1 MGTLGIPGAA
11 VGVISG
17 DREFSAGFG
26 VTNVDHPLPVDVQTL
41 FQIGSTTKTFTGTA
55 VMRLVEM
62 GKLALDEPVR
72 TYLPDFAVRDADAS
86 ARVTIR
92 HLLIHTAGWVGDFFD
107 DTGNGDDALKE
118 YVARMATLPQLTP
131 LGTVWSYNNA
141 AFSLAG
147 RVIEVV
153 TGQTYERA
161 MLELVLKPLGL
172 RRSYFMPADVMTHRF
187 AVGHISLPGE
197 SARVLRPWP
206 VPRSAAPA
214 GAIAASTSD
223 VLRYARFHLGDGAA
237 ADGTR
242 LLSPESMA
250 AMQTPQVA
258 AHLGTKMGLSWMID
272 DRDRVKIVSHGG
284 ATLGQISTFIL
295 APERRFALTMTTN
308 STTGSQLGGQISGWV
323 NPNFLG
329 FERPIPAALK
339 MPPGQQLAEYAGRYT
354 AALRDIEMKA
364 DKGELTM
371 HVSPKGGFP
380 TKDSP
385 APPAPPPSRAE
396 FVGIDRIRMLDAP
409 WKDDMGEFLRNPD
422 GAIAWFRFGF
432 RIHACSPS

>member
-1 MGTLGIPGAA
+1 
-11 VGVISG
+11 
-17 DREFSAGFG
+17 
-26 VTNVDHPLPVDVQTL
+26 
-41 FQIGSTTKTFTGTA
+41 
-55 VMRLVEM
+55 MRLVEV

-118 YVARMATLPQLTP
+118 YAAQMATLPQLTP

-172 RRSYFMPADVMTHRF
+172 RRSYFMPADVMTHCF

-197 SARVLRPWP
+197 RARVLRPWP

-223 VLRYARFHLGDGAA
+223 VLRYARFHLGGGAA
-237 ADGTR
+237 VDGTR

-272 DRDRVKIVSHGG
+272 DRDGVKIVSHGG
-284 ATLGQISTFIL
+284 ATLGQMSTFIL

-339 MPPGQQLAEYAGRYT
+339 MLPGQLAEYAGRYT
-354 AALRDIEMKA
+354 AALRDIDMKA

-409 WKDDMGEFLRNPD
+409 WKDEMGEFSVRWTLDSLQQRHSIRLR
-422 GAIAWFRFGF
+422 AIA
-432 RIHACSPS
+432 PSS

>member
-1 MGTLGIPGAA
+1 MRADGGRERR
-11 VGVISG
+11 G
-17 DREFSAGFG
+17 D
-26 VTNVDHPLPVDVQTL
+26 
-41 FQIGSTTKTFTGTA
+41 
-55 VMRLVEM
+55 
-62 GKLALDEPVR
+62 
-72 TYLPDFAVRDADAS
+72 
-86 ARVTIR
+86 
-92 HLLIHTAGWVGDFFD
+92 
-107 DTGNGDDALKE
+107 
-118 YVARMATLPQLTP
+118 
-131 LGTVWSYNNA
+131 
-141 AFSLAG
+141 
-147 RVIEVV
+147 
-153 TGQTYERA
+153 
-161 MLELVLKPLGL
+161 
-172 RRSYFMPADVMTHRF
+172 
-187 AVGHISLPGE
+187 
-197 SARVLRPWP
+197 P

-214 GAIAASTSD
+214 GAIAASTND

-237 ADGTR
+237 VDGTR
-242 LLSPESMA
+242 LLSPESME

-272 DRDRVKIVSHGG
+272 DRDGVTIVSHGG
-284 ATLGQISTFIL
+284 ATLGQMSTFIL
-295 APERRFALTMTTN
+295 APERRFALTMMTN
-308 STTGSQLGGQISGWV
+308 STTGSQSGREITGWV

-329 FERPIPAALK
+329 FERSIPAALN
-339 MPPGQQLAEYAGRYT
+339 MPPGQLAEYAGRYT